1 MIGTPE
7 IATAGGEPPSAG
19 VRPAAAIVLRRVRV
33 HFGDQPVLRGVD
45 LEVAAGTRL
54 ALLGPNGAG
63 KTTLIRVL
71 GGLLRPSEGDA
82 LIGGRSFAAD
92 GMSIRRSI
100 GLVGHQSYLYP
111 ELTVG
116 ENLELYARLYRVRRR
131 AERIR
136 ELLERIG
143 LSDRRAD
150 RVRSLSRG
158 MTQRLTLA
166 RALLHDPAVLLLD
179 EPDAGLDADAFA
191 ILEEILLS
199 ASARGRTTLLTTHD
213 LDHALRLAD
222 RVAILR
228 DGRIVDESST
238 GGLGVAAL
246 RERYARATA
255 PRR

>member
-1 MIGTPE
+1 
-7 IATAGGEPPSAG
+7 
-19 VRPAAAIVLRRVRV
+19 
-33 HFGDQPVLRGVD
+33 
-45 LEVAAGTRL
+45 
-54 ALLGPNGAG
+54 
-63 KTTLIRVL
+63 
-71 GGLLRPSEGDA
+71 LRPSEGDA